1 LRKFKVEV
9 KKMAQNP
16 DKIKLS
22 LEIPLELNA
31 RLEEI
36 ARELGSTK
44 SDVLRRALALME
56 VAHEARK
63 QNKIVGVLTKEQKLE
78 KEFIGI

>member
-1 LRKFKVEV
+1 MKH
-9 KKMAQNP
+9 NS

-36 ARELGSTK
+36 AKELGSTK

-63 QNKIVGVLTKEQKLE
+63 QNKIVGVLTQEQKLE

>member
-1 LRKFKVEV
+1 VEV

-16 DKIKLS
+16 EKIKLS

-36 ARELGSTK
+36 AKELGSTK
-44 SDVLRRALALME
+44 SDVLRRALALMD

-63 QNKIVGVLTKEQKLE
+63 QNKIVGILTQEQKLE

>member
-1 LRKFKVEV
+1 
-9 KKMAQNP
+9 MTQSP

-36 ARELGSTK
+36 AKELGSTK
-44 SDVLRRALALME
+44 SDVLRRALALMD

-63 QNKIVGVLTKEQKLE
+63 QNKIVGVLTQEQKLE

>member
-1 LRKFKVEV
+1 
-9 KKMAQNP
+9 MAQKS

-36 ARELGSTK
+36 AKELGSTK

-63 QNKIVGVLTKEQKLE
+63 QNKIVGVLTQEQKLE

>member
-1 LRKFKVEV
+1 
-9 KKMAQNP
+9 MPQNP

-36 ARELGSTK
+36 AKELGSTK
-44 SDVLRRALALME
+44 SDVLRRALALID

-63 QNKIVGVLTKEQKLE
+63 QKKIVGVFTQEQKLE

>member
-1 LRKFKVEV
+1 
-9 KKMAQNP
+9 MAQNP

-44 SDVLRRALALME
+44 SDVLRRALALMD

-63 QNKIVGVLTKEQKLE
+63 QNKIVGVLTQEQKLE

>member
-1 LRKFKVEV
+1 
-9 KKMAQNP
+9 MAQNS

-44 SDVLRRALALME
+44 SDVLRRALVLME

-63 QNKIVGVLTKEQKLE
+63 QNKIVGVLTQEQKLE

>member
-1 LRKFKVEV
+1 VEV
-9 KKMAQNP
+9 KKMPQNP

-22 LEIPLELNA
+22 LEIPLELNT

-36 ARELGSTK
+36 AKELGSTK
-44 SDVLRRALALME
+44 SDVLRRALALMD

-63 QNKIVGVLTKEQKLE
+63 QNKIVGVLTQEQKLE

>member
-1 LRKFKVEV
+1 
-9 KKMAQNP
+9 MAQNS

-36 ARELGSTK
+36 AKELGSTK

-63 QNKIVGVLTKEQKLE
+63 QNKIVGVLTQEQKLE

>member
-1 LRKFKVEV
+1 
-9 KKMAQNP
+9 MPQNP

-22 LEIPLELNA
+22 LEIPLELNT

-36 ARELGSTK
+36 AKELGSTK
-44 SDVLRRALALME
+44 SDVLRRALALMD

-63 QNKIVGVLTKEQKLE
+63 QNKIVGVLTQEQKLE

>member
-1 LRKFKVEV
+1 
-9 KKMAQNP
+9 MAQNS

-31 RLEEI
+31 RLEQI

-44 SDVLRRALALME
+44 
-56 VAHEARK
+56 
-63 QNKIVGVLTKEQKLE
+63 

>member
-1 LRKFKVEV
+1 
-9 KKMAQNP
+9 MAQNS

-63 QNKIVGVLTKEQKLE
+63 QNKIVGVLTQEQKLE